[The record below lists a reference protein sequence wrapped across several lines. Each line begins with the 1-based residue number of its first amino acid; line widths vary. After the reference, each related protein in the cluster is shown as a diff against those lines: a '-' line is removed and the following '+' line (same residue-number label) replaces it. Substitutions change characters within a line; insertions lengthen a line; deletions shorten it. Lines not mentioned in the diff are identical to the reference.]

1 MFNKKELQ
9 EIEEK
14 LNKISDKIENQDS
27 LLKEF
32 NDNNN
37 SNVKEIKTSIDSIS
51 QKQVTYFDEFDKNL
65 SNFTEL
71 NLMYRKE
78 FDNLASIKHQ
88 TTEKL
93 LEKVEKELKQE
104 IQKHLSNLDLE
115 KQEFSKINKEL
126 DSLKQEI
133 HKLMSISETIKTIDF
148 ELNNYIKKITEQD
161 REKLRLMGQVDDLQK
176 LIAKIRQGKHS

>member
-14 LNKISDKIENQDS
+14 LNKISDKVENQEK
-27 LLKEF
+27 LVKEF

-37 SNVKEIKTSIDSIS
+37 SNVKEIKSAVDSIT

-88 TTEKL
+88 ATDRL
-93 LEKVEKELKQE
+93 LEKIEKELKQE
-104 IQKHLSNLDLE
+104 IHKHLSNLDLE
-115 KQEFSKINKEL
+115 KQKFSDLNKDL

-133 HKLMSISETIKTIDF
+133 HKLKSISETIKTIDF

-161 REKLRLMGQVDDLQK
+161 QEKLRLMRQVDELQK